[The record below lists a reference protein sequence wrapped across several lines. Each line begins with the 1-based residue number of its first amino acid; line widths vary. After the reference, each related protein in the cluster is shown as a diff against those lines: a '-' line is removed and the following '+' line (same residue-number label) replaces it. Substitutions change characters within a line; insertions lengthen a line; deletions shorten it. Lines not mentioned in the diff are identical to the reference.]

1 MSLFKK
7 MTSGL
12 LCGMMLLAS
21 GCTVSTSEASTA
33 ASAEEET
40 EAVSSTAET
49 PVYRIG
55 MECAYAPNNW
65 QEDTATDTNLP
76 IDNLDGFYAEGYD
89 IQMAKLIA
97 EKIGADIEIVKMS
110 WDGLIEALNQG
121 QIDMIIAGMAD
132 TEERKESIAFS
143 EPYSV
148 HETEYCMLVL
158 KDGDYADATSID
170 DFAGASVLGQKGTR
184 YDDVIDQIEGV
195 DHLPAVDSVANML
208 SRLEA
213 GTADALV
220 VDTETADAYLES
232 YPEFSIVYFD
242 EGEGFDIGFRGA
254 CVGMRKEDTDLVE
267 QVNAALAEI
276 DTDTRQ
282 ALMDTAKENMPK

>member
-1 MSLFKK
+1 MNLLKK
-7 MTSGL
+7 MTTGIM
-12 LCGMMLLAS
+12 CAAMLAAT
-21 GCTVSTSEASTA
+21 GCTVSTSDTA
-33 ASAEEET
+33 ATSEET
-40 EAVSSTAET
+40 ETEEVSSTTER

-97 EKIGADIEIVKMS
+97 EKIDADIEIVKMS

-132 TEERKESIAFS
+132 TEERKQSIAFS

-158 KDGDYADATSID
+158 ADGDYVDATSID

-195 DHLPAVDSVANML
+195 DHLPAVDSVSNML

-220 VDTETADAYLES
+220 VDTETAKAYIGS
-232 YPEFSIVYFD
+232 YDNFAIVYFD

-282 ALMDTAKENMPK
+282 ALMDTAMENMPK